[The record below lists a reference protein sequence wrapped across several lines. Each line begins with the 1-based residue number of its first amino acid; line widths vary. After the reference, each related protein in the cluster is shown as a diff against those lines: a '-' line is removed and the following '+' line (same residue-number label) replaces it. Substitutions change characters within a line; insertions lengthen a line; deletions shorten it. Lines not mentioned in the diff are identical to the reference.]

1 MTVQISQRGKEY
13 LRKAQTVLRSAK
25 AMTDQVIATQL
36 KARAD
41 NYEQRAKRASLD
53 AARDCSIRCYYE

>member
-1 MTVQISQRGKEY
+1 MAFQLSQRGKEY

-41 NYEQRAKRASLD
+41 NYEHRAKKVSLD
-53 AARDCSIRCYYE
+53 AARDCSIRCYNE